1 MTASFKIL
9 STLSSY
15 PSALCSVDT
24 DDAVKTGTLL
34 DACIADFKTNSSTQ
48 KRVFAV

>member
-15 PSALCSVDT
+15 LSALCSVDT
-24 DDAVKTGTLL
+24 DEAVKTGTLL
-34 DACIADFKTNSSTQ
+34 DACLADFIKNSSIQ
-48 KRVFAV
+48 KGVFAV